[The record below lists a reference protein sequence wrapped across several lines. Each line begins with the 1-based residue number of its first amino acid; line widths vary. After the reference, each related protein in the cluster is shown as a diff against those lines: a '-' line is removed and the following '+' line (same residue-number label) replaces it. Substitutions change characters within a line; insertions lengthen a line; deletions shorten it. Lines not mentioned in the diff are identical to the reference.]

1 MRVVLDTNILVSAL
15 ITKGTPPDQLYRAWL
30 RGDVELVTSQAQI
43 DELRAVLGR
52 PRLRRY
58 VDPAEADR
66 MLPALHLNA
75 SVLQDVPVARRSP
88 DPKDDPILAMAVMGE
103 ADVLVSGDKTDML
116 ALKSVE
122 GIPIATA
129 REALSLVLGQSQ
141 PPRTHR

>member
-1 MRVVLDTNILVSAL
+1 
-15 ITKGTPPDQLYRAWL
+15 
-30 RGDVELVTSQAQI
+30 
-43 DELRAVLGR
+43 
-52 PRLRRY
+52 
-58 VDPAEADR
+58 
-66 MLPALHLNA
+66 
-75 SVLQDVPVARRSP
+75 
-88 DPKDDPILAMAVMGE
+88 MAVMGE